1 MNARILYW
9 GIAGAGK
16 TTNLETIR
24 AKLRADHRGELRR
37 EPTRLDPTVTYETLP
52 IQLGEVGGVPMCI
65 EVVAVPDG
73 DEQAP
78 TRKQLLDEVSGV
90 VLVVDSTPS
99 RMQQNV
105 ESRDELAA
113 ALESYGRSLAEL
125 PVLVQYNKRDLAD
138 DTHIERLHRRIALP
152 SAAVFEAVATEG
164 TGVLQT
170 LTTIS
175 KRVVRGLRDRPAAA
189 SEPAPAPE
197 STEGTADAAPAHET
211 AHAPAEPAPVGRPAP
226 VYDPD
231 ALLRRARPEAPALST
246 TELLEQAIEAE
257 AIAADAGAAAHDA
270 LDLETHRA
278 FDRPYDALASEPK
291 PPSGFALGADL
302 RIVSVGS
309 AARAGER
316 AVRIPLVLGDASG
329 ATASLAL
336 TIQLDPLLDGGD
348 E

>member
-1 MNARILYW
+1 MAASEMNARILFW

-24 AKLRADHRGELRR
+24 TKLRSDHRGEIRR
-37 EPTRLDPTVTYETLP
+37 EPTRLDPTVSYEVLP

-65 EVVAVPDG
+65 EIVAVPDG
-73 DEQAP
+73 AEQAP

-90 VLVVDSTPS
+90 VLVVDSSPA
-99 RMQQNV
+99 RMQENV
-105 ESRDELAA
+105 AARDELAA

-175 KRVVRGLRDRPAAA
+175 KRVVRGLRDRQSAAAAKPAAA
-189 SEPAPAPE
+189 RESAPE
-197 STEGTADAAPAHET
+197 SAASI
-211 AHAPAEPAPVGRPAP
+211 GRAQP

-231 ALLRRARPEAPALST
+231 ALLRRTQSEAPALST
-246 TELLEQAIEAE
+246 TQLLERALEQE
-257 AIAADAGAAAHDA
+257 AIAADGGAAPGDTLDA
-270 LDLETHRA
+270 AARSA
-278 FDRPYDALASEPK
+278 FDRTYDELAGEPK
-291 PPSGFALGADL
+291 PESAFALGADL
-302 RIVSVGS
+302 RIVSVGT

-316 AVRIPLVLGDASG
+316 SVRIPLVLGDATG
-329 ATASLAL
+329 ATASIAL
-336 TIQLDPLLDGGD
+336 TVQLDPLLDSG
-348 E
+348 EA